1 MPMTGIY
8 RMVQIICCNGKMSIF
23 RSVFE
28 KIAIRLHVVPN
39 LGGGIVIV
47 AEGMRLELSRRSP

>member
-1 MPMTGIY
+1 MPGVK
-8 RMVQIICCNGKMSIF
+8 RLVQIACCNNKMSIF

-28 KIAIRLHVVPN
+28 RIAIRLHVVPN

-47 AEGMRLELSRRSP
+47 AEAMRLELTRRSP